1 MQVDPNEVVQT
12 FRAWRHDQSRKPDV
26 LCSQGVE
33 LYKGAQVYKSASL
46 RVFGD
51 RENGSVYRTEL
62 LLPLTEIPQSCSSK
76 SRNSERCQGSG

>member
-62 LLPLTEIPQSCSSK
+62 RVGTTILS
-76 SRNSERCQGSG
+76 QG